1 MPTRRKER
9 DTPGPMGPWDE
20 IVPGLW
26 MGGHFVTPPGRA
38 LEPVVVEQEFDLV
51 VSLFTRPG
59 HGPAPGVE
67 HLVREVPDGPLSP
80 GQLHDVLE
88 AAELVAGAVRRGRRT
103 LVRCHSG
110 QNRSGLVVAQ
120 ALVTLGHQAD
130 RAVELIRERRSA
142 WALNNSLFVEY
153 LATGLHTAALLSGL
167 DGQGHDQGHG
177 GGLGRD

>member
-1 MPTRRKER
+1 MRTRWKER

-38 LEPVVVEQEFDLV
+38 LEPVVVEREFDLV

-67 HLVREVPDGPLSP
+67 HLVREVPDGPLSA

-88 AAELVAGAVRRGRRT
+88 AAGLVAEAVRRGRRT
-103 LVRCHSG
+103 LVRCHAG

-120 ALVTLGHQAD
+120 ALVELGHETD
-130 RAVELIRERRSA
+130 RAVELIRDRRSP
-142 WALNNSLFVEY
+142 WALNNQAFVDY
-153 LATGLHTAALLSGL
+153 LATGLDVAYLRAAVNE
-167 DGQGHDQGHG
+167 
-177 GGLGRD
+177 